1 MRILKFKLIF
11 NLLLISA
18 CSLAQEIKLQKSLVI
33 NPFNR
38 AEINT
43 YQGVHGFYKK
53 YISSQDG
60 SNCQFHPSC
69 SHFAKLAIQKYPL
82 PIGLFLSADR
92 LLRCNG
98 RKEGYVINSLN
109 KAIDL
114 P

>member
-1 MRILKFKLIF
+1 MRILKFKLVF
-11 NLLLISA
+11 NLILISA
-18 CSLAQEIKLQKSLVI
+18 CGLAQEIKLQKSLI
-33 NPFNR
+33 NIPVKSS
-38 AEINT
+38 EMID
-43 YQGVHGFYKK
+43 YKGIHGFYKK